1 MSQSNRSSP
10 FDVATAALEHL
21 ELLNCSNVNPLE
33 IAAQFR
39 TLLRRKKSP
48 RNNTAFETTYADY
61 LTADAASRRH
71 RRQFQRRS
79 LAEIRS
85 KSLGR
90 IQYFLDEDPAWN
102 IVDADNHS
110 IEDIYA
116 DSAVGSDLSDRTSSH
131 PPEKCLEEEEVNT
144 SFSYRT
150 ISWKELREKKKKK
163 NNEEKSLPMPTSIS
177 IEPRLTTFFHQ
188 SISRRKSL
196 NKGTSF
202 PPPPPIYRSR
212 SSSSNSIRTP
222 SLSPV
227 QSPRPS
233 YTLSRFNSSSNKT
246 PDEEILF
253 PIADCNLM
261 IKHKRLEPT
270 ED

>member
-1 MSQSNRSSP
+1 MSQTNRSSP

-39 TLLRRKKSP
+39 TLLRRKKTP
-48 RNNTAFETTYADY
+48 RNNTFETTYADY

-90 IQYFLDEDPAWN
+90 IQYFLDEDPSWN
-102 IVDADNHS
+102 I
-110 IEDIYA
+110 IEDIDA
-116 DSAVGSDLSDRTSSH
+116 DLSDRTSSH
-131 PPEKCLEEEEVNT
+131 PPDKCLDEVNT

-150 ISWKELREKKKKK
+150 ISWKELREKKKK
-163 NNEEKSLPMPTSIS
+163 NEEKSLPIQTSIG

-188 SISRRKSL
+188 SISRRKTLGKRTAS
-196 NKGTSF
+196 
-202 PPPPPIYRSR
+202 PPIYRSR
-212 SSSSNSIRTP
+212 SSSSTSIRTP

-233 YTLSRFNSSSNKT
+233 YTLSRFSSSSNAT